1 MQLTSL
7 PCFKCLSDPQVG
19 QVARNA
25 VLSGRP
31 RGPNSTLQKHCLR
44 YGTFH
49 QDQAESAQGSHNSVS
64 GYVPVRFLLRLI
76 APVTALVTV
85 SACGPQVPPQPPPPK
100 VQAAATRVA
109 EFTEGVDTVSTLEA
123 SNLVE
128 LAAQSGGRIE
138 QLKIRQGDEVEAG
151 ELLLVLDQ
159 DEEKA

>member
-1 MQLTSL
+1 M
-7 PCFKCLSDPQVG
+7 
-19 QVARNA
+19 
-25 VLSGRP
+25 
-31 RGPNSTLQKHCLR
+31 QKHCLR
-44 YGTFH
+44 YSTFN
-49 QDQAESAQGSHNSVS
+49 QDQAEPAQGSHNSVS

-100 VQAAATRVA
+100 VQAAPTRLA
-109 EFTEGVDTVSTLEA
+109 EFTEGVDTISTLEA

-159 DEEKA
+159 DEERPKLKLLKPITSVTPTWLRWEPRRRRSWIATGLST